1 MLCGYPPFFDSQP
14 PGLYDKITREEIYF
28 PTSILPLSRDLII
41 KLLIKDRRNRLGA
54 GGPEE
59 IMRHGWF
66 KKFPWQKFLEKKL
79 TPPWAPELSSP
90 TDLRHIEQLGSEVD
104 ANERFASKAGV
115 GAAFRSYGD
124 PTAPVLSLLPM
135 GHILYFL
142 TPGAKITMDD
152 KQQEEQKGQKGQQQ
166 RFSKGMKDILAKK
179 ELMEGEEEAV
189 AQERDELVERMVEAL
204 LLPPDK
210 VREVLVANK
219 WDEQRAMAK
228 LERMAEAQQKDEGS
242 DDD

>member
-1 MLCGYPPFFDSQP
+1 MQ
-14 PGLYDKITREEIYF
+14 
-28 PTSILPLSRDLII
+28 
-41 KLLIKDRRNRLGA
+41 
-54 GGPEE
+54 EE

-104 ANERFASKAGV
+104 ANE
-115 GAAFRSYGD
+115 RSYGD

-179 ELMEGEEEAV
+179 ELMEG
-189 AQERDELVERMVEAL
+189 
-204 LLPPDK
+204 
-210 VREVLVANK
+210 
-219 WDEQRAMAK
+219 
-228 LERMAEAQQKDEGS
+228 
-242 DDD
+242 